1 MKRFRSIG
9 LLFIVQFIVFNVQLF
24 AQDTLLTAEDAIKY
38 AIEHNYG
45 ITISKNNI
53 EIGKINNNWANAGA
67 IPVISATANKA
78 IGLNNLQQKLS
89 NGTVTNRN
97 GTSTKNFNAGVAV
110 NWRVFDGLRM
120 FATKKT
126 CVCRKTAC
134 SQRSRIK

>member
-9 LLFIVQFIVFNVQLF
+9 LLFILQFLFFHVQLF

-89 NGTVTNRN
+89 NG
-97 GTSTKNFNAGVAV
+97 GVKGKSVKVRFMDEA
-110 NWRVFDGLRM
+110 
-120 FATKKT
+120 
-126 CVCRKTAC
+126 
-134 SQRSRIK
+134 